1 MAPTSPCWPRRAGLL
16 LRLGS
21 PAPPQRWLLTAC
33 QALNGL
39 LHGILK
45 IDGEM
50 NLVPSVFLSSLL
62 ASLGKT
68 KGKKT
73 PNMPHTNNP
82 LNVSAKRC
90 KYL

>member
-1 MAPTSPCWPRRAGLL
+1 
-16 LRLGS
+16 
-21 PAPPQRWLLTAC
+21 
-33 QALNGL
+33 
-39 LHGILK
+39 
-45 IDGEM
+45 M

-68 KGKKT
+68 KGEKT